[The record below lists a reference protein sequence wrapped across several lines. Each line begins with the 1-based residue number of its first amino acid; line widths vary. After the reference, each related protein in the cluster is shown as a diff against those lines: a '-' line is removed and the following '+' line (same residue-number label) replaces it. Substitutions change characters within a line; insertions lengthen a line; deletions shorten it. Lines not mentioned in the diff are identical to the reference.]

1 MSVPVR
7 TAIENFLGARCH
19 HPMLTTDIDP
29 KNMEIQVNVFQG
41 DGAPVPGKHNTYT
54 NGLLEWFNFRI
65 PKDAKQNPHHKE
77 WPIGWPLDDH
87 ADAIGMT
94 GWDWKNKVSRWVGFD
109 FDAIVGHSDGVGI
122 SQRELDEVREAAL
135 KLSYVYPITSTSGR
149 GLHLYVRL
157 QPGIATAN
165 HSEHAILARAVLAK
179 MSKDAGFDFGATVD
193 CFGGNMWVWSR
204 NQDKEGFRAEKD
216 HCPAL
221 LPEPE
226 GWRELLTTPT
236 IPAVD
241 ADDDQFTELT
251 QAYQRVPLGAKHH
264 QIIAALGKKATTV
277 WDSDNHLLRTH
288 TCALKQVHITHS
300 LSGEF
305 EDDSPGTD
313 LKTPNCYAFPL
324 PDGGFM
330 VYRFGRDEEPR
341 EFNVAKVRV
350 KEPSECGPTPEKE
363 PSASEWLTKI
373 VTTEGEPFHTS
384 GGELYVTVPVG
395 DHRETYPV
403 DSKDFRQWLQ
413 YRYYSKRKRTPPK
426 NALTEVVESIEAV
439 ARYEGPTYPVHRRYA
454 CSNGTAYL
462 DLANGNG
469 EVIEITPDG
478 YKVIQCPDNIKFIS
492 SNGQLPLP
500 YPEDGNLEELK
511 DFVSVSDDRAWV
523 LLIAGLLGCLMPGGS
538 YWVVLLQA
546 GHGSGKTTSLRF
558 LRQII
563 DPSTADVRAMPRD
576 EHSLLLAARAGLM
589 VCLDNAS
596 TLQPWQLDAICRLAT
611 GAGMG
616 SRKLYSQDDEHLL
629 SAKSP
634 VFVTAIDDV
643 AVRADFLSR
652 CLAVGCGS
660 IDREA
665 RLPEA
670 ELTAAFEKARP
681 RLLGALCKAVS
692 VGLKKLP
699 TTQPKQ
705 LPRMADAYKW
715 ICACEPGLG
724 WKPGTFERSYAEAE
738 QTISEAVLQS
748 PVAAALRAMLKK
760 EKEWRGN
767 AKELSQELLKYVD
780 SSMLTDGWPSSPTAM
795 GMAVQRLA
803 SNLRDTGIRVE
814 QGRNRTWSFS
824 LN

>member
-1 MSVPVR
+1 MSLPVLQSIQCFLDKR
-7 TAIENFLGARCH
+7 AIHPLIIDDPDFLNLELQVLA
-19 HPMLTTDIDP
+19 DP
-29 KNMEIQVNVFQG
+29 SQP
-41 DGAPVPGKHNTYT
+41 DAPS
-54 NGLLEWFNFRI
+54 FRI
-65 PKDAKQNPHHKE
+65 PKNAGTAPQFNS
-77 WPIGWPLDDH
+77 WNIQRPLDEFGL
-87 ADAIGMT
+87 AIGST
-94 GWDWKNKVSRWVGFD
+94 GWDWVNRRSRWVGFD
-109 FDAIVGHSDGVGI
+109 FDSISGHADGVGI
-122 SQRELDEVREAAL
+122 SQDKLNKVLKEAQ
-135 KLSYVYPITSTSGR
+135 KLPYVAVVTSKGGV
-149 GLHLYVRL
+149 GLHLFVHLEPFEVR
-157 QPGIATAN
+157 N
-165 HSEHAILARAVLAK
+165 HAEHAAVARAVLK
-179 MSKDAGFDFGATVD
+179 RMGEDTGFDFSQHVD
-193 CFGGNMWVWSR
+193 VCGGNMWLWHR
-204 NQDKEGFRAEKD
+204 DCHREGHRIEKKAD
-216 HCPAL
+216 AK
-221 LPEPE
+221 LPEPD
-226 GWRELLTTPT
+226 GWRDFLPARTPH
-236 IPAVD
+236 ID
-241 ADDDQFTELT
+241 EDDPFDELT
-251 QAYQRVPLGAKHH
+251 KAYQRVPLDAKHH
-264 QIIAALGKKATTV
+264 RIIADVGKIATTV
-277 WDSDNHLLRTH
+277 WDAEKHCLRTH

-300 LSGEF
+300 LAGEF

-324 PDGGFM
+324 PDGGWK
-330 VYRFGRDEEPR
+330 VHRFGRDEEPR
-341 EFNVAKVRV
+341 EFNVARVRIV
-350 KEPSECGPTPEKE
+350 SASQCGPAPEKE
-363 PSASEWLTKI
+363 PSASEWLIKI
-373 VTTEGEPFHTS
+373 VTTEGEPFHTPGS
-384 GGELYVTVPVG
+384 ELYVTVPVA

-413 YRYYSKRKRTPPK
+413 YRYYTKKKRTPPK

-439 ARYEGPTYPVHRRYA
+439 ARYEGATFEVDRRYA
-454 CSNGTAYL
+454 CSNGTAFL
-462 DLANGNG
+462 DLANGKG
-469 EVIEITPDG
+469 EVIEITRDG
-478 YKVIQCPDNIKFIS
+478 YRVIPCPDNIKFIS

-523 LLIAGLLGCLMPGGS
+523 MLVAGLLGCLMPGGS

-596 TLQPWQLDAICRLAT
+596 TLQPWQLDALCRLAT

-660 IDREA
+660 IDRES

-670 ELTAAFEKARP
+670 ELIAAFEKARP
-681 RLLGALCKAVS
+681 RLLGALCKAVAA
-692 VGLKKLP
+692 GLKNLP
-699 TTQPKQ
+699 TTKPKQ

-724 WKPGTFERSYAEAE
+724 WKAGTFEKAYAEAE
-738 QTISEAVLQS
+738 QAISETVLQS
-748 PVAAALRAMLKK
+748 PVAVAIQSLLKK
-760 EKEWRGN
+760 EKQWRGN
-767 AKELSQELLKYVD
+767 AKELLQALQEYVD
-780 SSMLTDGWPSSPTAM
+780 TAMLNDGWPSSPTAM

-803 SNLRDTGIRVE
+803 SNLREAGIRVE
-814 QGRNRTWSFS
+814 QGRRKIWTFS
-824 LN
+824 MN